1 MAQKTNLNISP
12 YFDDFDPNDQF
23 YKVLFKPGYPVQARE
38 LSTIQSILQNQLE
51 SFGQHMF
58 KDGSMVVPGNIAYD
72 GNYFSMKI
80 EEENLGVPVSL
91 YLNELIGLKL
101 TSVNTGVSVV
111 IDSFL
116 YPENNS
122 QIDTLTI
129 FVKYLNSGP
138 DNLALFPDNGESLIT
153 DEPFTYGNTSVS
165 AGETVL
171 KLIDGESC
179 FTGSAVALSA
189 GIYFIRGHFVEVAAE
204 KIVLNPYD
212 FDPSYRVGLNID
224 EQLVTAKDDDSL
236 YDNARGFS
244 NFAAPCADRLKIKT
258 NLFKKELTDVDDTNF
273 VELLRIEDGH
283 IKVLNSETQYNLI
296 RDYFAKRTYEES
308 GNYTLDKFKID
319 VLDCLN
325 DGITG
330 DGVYRSN
337 ELTEQGNEPVDDLM
351 CVKVSS
357 GKAYVK
363 GYDVS
368 LESSSVIDVQKPR
381 DTQEVEA
388 ALVPYEM
395 GTIFKV
401 NNVFGVPAPNIND
414 DAAFAELC
422 NRRTAS
428 NTQKTGDLI
437 GRARIY
443 SFNVSNASYT
453 GDSTEWDLRL
463 FDIQIFTKILLNQ
476 NATNSQIPI
485 TSFIRG
491 VSSGATGY
499 VAIPTSGANSL
510 HLSDVTGQF
519 IVGEQIIVNEDT
531 SLVRSIESVKVYGIQ
546 DVKSV
551 YQGAAVLS

>member
-12 YFDDFDPNDQF
+12 YYDDFDPNDQF
-23 YKVLFKPGYPVQARE
+23 YKVLFKPGFPVQARE
-38 LSTIQSILQNQLE
+38 LSTLQSILQNQLE
-51 SFGQHMF
+51 SFGSHMF
-58 KDGSMVVPGNIAYD
+58 KDGSMVIPGNIAYD
-72 GNYFSMKI
+72 GQYYSMKI
-80 EEENLGVPVSL
+80 EEENLGIPVSL

-101 TSVNTGVSVV
+101 TSANTGVSVV

-138 DNLALFPDNGESLIT
+138 DNLALFPDNGETLIT

-165 AGETVL
+165 AGESVL
-171 KLIDGESC
+171 KLIDGDSC
-179 FTGSAVALSA
+179 FQGSAVALSA
-189 GIYFIRGHFVEVAAE
+189 GIYFIRGNFVEVAAD

-244 NFAAPCADRLKIKT
+244 NYAAPGADRLKIKT
-258 NLFKKELTDVDDTNF
+258 TLFKKELTDFDDTNF
-273 VELLRIEDGH
+273 IELLRIEDGH

-296 RDYFAKRTYEES
+296 RDYLAKRTFEES

-319 VLDCLN
+319 VLNCLN
-325 DGITG
+325 DGISG

-337 ELTEQGNEPVDDLM
+337 ELTEQGNEPEDDLM

-381 DTQEVEA
+381 DKQVVDS

-414 DAAFAELC
+414 DTKFVELY
-422 NRRTAS
+422 NKRTNS
-428 NTQKTGDLI
+428 NTAGTGDKI
-437 GRARIY
+437 GEARAY
-443 SFNVSNASYT
+443 SFAVSNASYT
-453 GDSTEWDLRL
+453 GDTSVWDLRL
-463 FDIQIFTKILLNQ
+463 FDVQIFTKLELNQ
-476 NATNSQIPI
+476 N
-485 TSFIRG
+485 
-491 VSSGATGY
+491 VSNAEVPLT
-499 VAIPTSGANSL
+499 
-510 HLSDVTGQF
+510 
-519 IVGEQIIVNEDT
+519 
-531 SLVRSIESVKVYGIQ
+531 
-546 DVKSV
+546 
-551 YQGAAVLS
+551 